1 MLNKSTQITKIYL
14 PKELFSIM
22 IFMVMRM
29 DCLFCKIVNN
39 EVESKKIY
47 ENDKVIAILD
57 AYPDVDGHTLI
68 IPKKHYTDFKELDEE
83 ILNHINKVAKMLS
96 EKLMTTLNSS
106 GLALIANYGDR
117 QVIKHFHLHLLPD
130 YQKKKASKSP
140 QEIFELLK

>member
-47 ENDKVIAILD
+47 EDDKVIAILD
-57 AYPDVDGHTLI
+57 AYPDVDGHT
-68 IPKKHYTDFKELDEE
+68 
-83 ILNHINKVAKMLS
+83 LS

>member
-39 EVESKKIY
+39 KVESKKIY
-47 ENDKVIAILD
+47 EDDKVIAILD

-96 EKLMTTLNSS
+96 EKLMTTLN
-106 GLALIANYGDR
+106 YR